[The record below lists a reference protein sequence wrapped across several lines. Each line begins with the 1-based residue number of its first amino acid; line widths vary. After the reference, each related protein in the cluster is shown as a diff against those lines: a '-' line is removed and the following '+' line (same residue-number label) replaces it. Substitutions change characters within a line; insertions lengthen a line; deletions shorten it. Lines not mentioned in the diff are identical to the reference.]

1 MGVDIPSASAIDAI
15 DPSKGAFAEEGRGIV
30 TLVDIDFDAYRR
42 KVEKKMVRRN
52 VTLPCWLNTIA
63 DEAHINVSGILQEAL
78 KAKLGVA

>member
-15 DPSKGAFAEEGRGIV
+15 DPSKGAFAEEGQGIV

-42 KVEKKMVRRN
+42 KAEKKMVRRN

-63 DEAHINVSGILQEAL
+63 DEAHFRRHSRQSSAWLDDARQ
-78 KAKLGVA
+78 